1 MKTYRLFLCL
11 AAGVLALGSLAGC
24 NTVRGAG
31 QDIQE
36 GGAAIEDAA
45 EEVQN

>member
-1 MKTYRLFLCL
+1 MRRLM
-11 AAGVLALGSLAGC
+11 ALMLVAVFSLGLLSGC

-36 GGAAIEDAA
+36 GGEALERSTY
-45 EEVQN
+45 

>member
-1 MKTYRLFLCL
+1 MRRLM
-11 AAGVLALGSLAGC
+11 ALMLVAVFGLGLLSGC

-36 GGAAIEDAA
+36 GGEALERSTY
-45 EEVQN
+45 

>member
-1 MKTYRLFLCL
+1 MRRLMAL
-11 AAGVLALGSLAGC
+11 VLVAVFSLGALSGC

-36 GGAAIEDAA
+36 GGKALERSTY
-45 EEVQN
+45 